1 MVKCF
6 STLIFVFV
14 CQVNCPIGICQL
26 VISKPSQASFSLVVL
41 GEAPSLSELLE
52 LSLSSSLYQHV
63 YFMSVN
69 NYLCSLLVI
78 LLSLVSNLG
87 FLLVDSLLLSFSD
100 HFLVSTSLLGLHFLV
115 TTSLL
120 SVHYH
125 SHLASN
131 WSTYTLSYKP
141 F

>member
-26 VISKPSQASFSLVVL
+26 VISKPSQASFSLVAL
-41 GEAPSLSELLE
+41 REAHSLSELLE

-87 FLLVDSLLLSFSD
+87 FSLVDSLFLSFSD
-100 HFLVSTSLLGLHFLV
+100 HFFVSTSLCPLHFSV
-115 TTSLL
+115 STTILIWLL
-120 SVHYH
+120 IG
-125 SHLASN
+125 
-131 WSTYTLSYKP
+131 
-141 F
+141 